1 MKKFVLFGAIIG
13 TVMFL
18 ANNASAVL
26 GVFSL
31 TATVQTQGYS
41 INKKNNDETP
51 VIEKQSFSQKNL
63 LFILEQGT
71 GDTTITNKLANTKIL
86 YDPDALNTNATIWV
100 QSQGGTGNVYGIFYY
115 TNSEAGMVPLDGVD
129 DIGQYYSFMELD
141 FFNYADGFLDFNEGF
156 WNPNA
161 MEANSVTGSTSSA
174 LTETGNAILYV
185 HENSYEY
192 NLLGNWNQG
201 GQSAFFL
208 ANDWN
213 GDLSDYALA
222 IHGAF
227 TLKISLSESKSGE
240 MESESFSLKGSGD
253 SLLND
258 VDGVVTGTAT
268 FSGKGQD
275 ELVP

>member
-13 TVMFL
+13 TAMFL

-31 TATVQTQGYS
+31 TATVQIQGYAT
-41 INKKNNDETP
+41 NKNNSDQTP
-51 VIEKQSFSQKNL
+51 VIKKQSFSQKDL

-86 YDPDALNTNATIWV
+86 FDPDAINANATAWV
-100 QSQGGTGNVYGIFYY
+100 QSQGGVETIFGVFYY
-115 TNSEAGMVPLDGVD
+115 TNSEAGIVPLDGVD
-129 DIGQYYSFMELD
+129 GNGYYYSYMEFDFYNSLD
-141 FFNYADGFLDFNEGF
+141 GYPEGF

-161 MEANSVTGSTSSA
+161 MEYNSVVNSTGSGA
-174 LTETGNAILYV
+174 TEAGNAILYI
-185 HENSYEY
+185 HENPYEY

-201 GQSAFFL
+201 AQSAFLF

-213 GDLSDYALA
+213 EDYSDYALV
-222 IHGAF
+222 IHGTITFKA
-227 TLKISLSESKSGE
+227 SLSQSKNVE
-240 MESESFSLKGSGD
+240 TESESFSLKGSGD
-253 SLLND
+253 GLFND

-268 FSGKGQD
+268 FSGKGLD
-275 ELVP
+275 ELPF